1 MCENICQL
9 KLIDLYTRKK
19 KIKTMACI
27 KLNWL
32 GLLDIAIVKKLGNY
46 MFSTL
51 EVDFATGTIKGN
63 MVKCRIC

>member
-1 MCENICQL
+1 
-9 KLIDLYTRKK
+9 
-19 KIKTMACI
+19 MACI